1 VIEFLIIFCAAV
13 TVTSF
18 TRTHAEIYTTAM

>member
-1 VIEFLIIFCAAV
+1 LIRIIFCAAV

-18 TRTHAEIYTTAM
+18 TRTHAEFMPHVCK